1 MSVSEGTGRRG
12 GISTLLRSYA
22 ADLRGW
28 AAKLAAGYAIAV
40 VIFVGAVLAFFAAIA
55 VGMTA
60 LFHLIEYHYGTDI
73 AYASIGGGLLILA
86 IVLFLTAW
94 LMLHW
99 RTRPPPR
106 PDRQLQAAKQAG
118 VGLAALH
125 AIRRLSQSE
134 AAKADPKTELLI
146 GAAVAMLVGWIVAS
160 RLRSPS
166 QHQVRR

>member
-1 MSVSEGTGRRG
+1 MSFPEVTSRRE

-40 VIFVGAVLAFFAAIA
+40 VILVGAVLALFAAIA
-55 VGMTA
+55 VGITA
-60 LFHLIEYHYGTDI
+60 LFHLIEHHYGTDI
-73 AYASIGGGLLILA
+73 AFGSIGGGLLILA

-94 LMLHW
+94 LMLRW
-99 RTRPPPR
+99 RTRLPPR
-106 PDRQLQAAKQAG
+106 PRRQLQAAKRG
-118 VGLAALH
+118 WVGSTALS
-125 AIRRLSQSE
+125 AIRRLSESE
-134 AAKADPKTELLI
+134 AVKADPKTELLI

-166 QHQVRR
+166 QHQVQR